1 MNKVFSRKLKNVR
14 DCSQLENSKTF
25 NSPLES
31 TNQPARAA
39 IFNLP
44 LGIAALPKVQSFS
57 GLIALIPSRN
67 RVQAVSLERLEIPN
81 EYWFRLFKGSLKL
94 RSDRK

>member
-31 TNQPARAA
+31 TNQPARWSD
-39 IFNLP
+39 I
-44 LGIAALPKVQSFS
+44 QSATRYRRSSESSVFQRINRVDS
-57 GLIALIPSRN
+57 KSQSCPSRLSRAIRN
-67 RVQAVSLERLEIPN
+67 SERVLVSTL
-81 EYWFRLFKGSLKL
+81 
-94 RSDRK
+94 